1 MLSKIYKRFV
11 CSLFI
16 ILTPIMLFTFFLSKT
31 MPDIYYITSE
41 NELKFSSS
49 HGDFISFDFSS
60 NTNKSQLKL
69 CNAIPIKDINIKK
82 LSNDEVVVCGTPFGV
97 KMFTDGVMVVNFS
110 DIKSSSTNLC
120 PASSA
125 GICIGDIVCSINNN
139 NVYTNEDIEKYVQ
152 ESNGKN
158 IEIKVLRNNESLS
171 FSVKP
176 IKSNNENR
184 YKIGVWV
191 RDSSAGIGT
200 MTFYDPNTMIFA
212 GLGHAICD
220 IDTGK
225 ILPLSKGEIVS
236 ATINSVKKGK
246 SGTPGELEGIFL
258 NSSPLGKLSAN
269 CEMGLYGI
277 LNQNITGTPFLIA
290 PKQDV
295 TEGEATIIATIDG
308 NNSKEYSINIEK
320 ISLIE
325 GNSTKNM
332 VIKIT
337 DDELIETT
345 GGIVQG
351 MSGSPIIQNGKL
363 VGAITH
369 VFVNDPTKGYA
380 IFAENM
386 KNMSSTIK

>member
-1 MLSKIYKRFV
+1 
-11 CSLFI
+11 
-16 ILTPIMLFTFFLSKT
+16 MLFTLFLNKT
-31 MPDIYYITSE
+31 MPNTYYITSN

-49 HGDFISFDFSS
+49 HGDFISFGFSAS
-60 NTNKSQLKL
+60 SNKSQLKL
-69 CNAIPIKDINIKK
+69 CNAIPIKNVDIKK
-82 LSNDEVVVCGTPFGV
+82 LDKNEVIVCGTPFGV

-110 DIKSSSTNLC
+110 DIKTLGDNLC

-125 GICIGDIVCSINNN
+125 GICVGDIVCSINGNS
-139 NVYTNEDIEKYVQ
+139 VYTNEDIEKYVQ

-158 IEIKVLRNNESLS
+158 VEIEILRNDESYS
-171 FSVKP
+171 FCVKP
-176 IKSNNENR
+176 IKSSDDNK
-184 YKIGVWV
+184 YKIGIWV

-200 MTFYDPNTMIFA
+200 MTFYDPSTMAFA

-225 ILPLSKGEIVS
+225 ILPLSSGEIVS

-258 NSSPLGKLSAN
+258 NSSPVGKLSIN
-269 CEMGLYGI
+269 SEMGLYGT
-277 LNQNITGTPFLIA
+277 LNQDICGVPYKIA

-295 TEGEATIIATIDG
+295 FEGEAKIIATING
-308 NNSKEYSINIEK
+308 NNPKEYSANIEK
-320 ISLIE
+320 ISLIAS
-325 GNSTKNM
+325 NSTKNM

-337 DDELIETT
+337 DNELIEAT

-363 VGAITH
+363 IGAITH
-369 VFVNDPTKGYA
+369 VFINDPTKGYA

-386 KNMSSTIK
+386 KNTSLDVK